1 MNKNVVLMSTIMAFL
16 AVFFMQSYV
25 STIEEDSQKRYG
37 SKIQVLVALKNI
49 GEMETLTEKI
59 VTVKTIPSKLKEPT
73 AITVVEDEKRR
84 PKGESEV
91 YITDFR
97 EISGMIAM
105 VPIKQGEQITF
116 NKISE
121 PGIRTGLSPQVAPG
135 KRAIAVPVNELSG
148 VGKLLKP
155 GDRVDLIITFVPGQD
170 RMRTFA
176 QTLFQDV
183 VVLAVGRNVTNNV
196 ARVMEQEGSSRKL
209 RTRSLIEYDGFNS
222 ITIEVDPRQAQALG
236 LITSSAGAQI
246 TVALRNNDD
255 TERAGIS
262 PLSLGELMGGAAQT
276 TATPPRAP
284 AQTK

>member
-155 GDRVDLIITFVPGQD
+155 GDRVDLIVTFVPGQD

-236 LITSSAGAQI
+236 LITASAGAQI

-276 TATPPRAP
+276 TPPRAP

>member
-25 STIEEDSQKRYG
+25 STVEDESQKRYG

-49 GEMETLTEKI
+49 NEMETLTEKI
-59 VTVKTIPSKLKEPT
+59 VTIKTIPSKLKEPT

-91 YITDFR
+91 YISDFR

-155 GDRVDLIITFVPGQD
+155 GDRVDLIVTFVPGQD
-170 RMRTFA
+170 RMRTFS

-196 ARVMEQEGSSRKL
+196 ARVMEQEGASRKL
-209 RTRSLIEYDGFNS
+209 RSRSLIEYDGFNS

-255 TERAGIS
+255 TERAAIL
-262 PLSLGELMGGAAQT
+262 PLSLGELMGVAGSSAVQ
-276 TATPPRAP
+276 PRAP
-284 AQTK
+284 AQTR